1 MPHKPTS
8 RTIPLVLL
16 LLTILAVSFKLNHDN
31 LAEVKNLELKGA
43 LSLDNKGRVLAFRE
57 LTLLPKTNPK
67 QLERFAAEQL
77 TPTFSK
83 QVPGVQSYIIKGE
96 RGDNK
101 GKYIHLLIFDS
112 ERTRNFYFPAEGSG
126 EAGIPETALR
136 LWRPGQI
143 MLLDSLNK
151 YVKPL
156 TSDKG
161 YTDYVFLE
169 R

>member
-1 MPHKPTS
+1 MQRKPTS
-8 RTIPLVLL
+8 KTVPLVLL
-16 LLTILAVSFKLNHDN
+16 LLTILAVSFKLNQDKM
-31 LAEVKNLELKGA
+31 AELKDIELKQA
-43 LSLDNKGRVLAFRE
+43 LSLNNSGRVLAFRE

-112 ERTRNFYFPAEGSG
+112 ERTRDFYFPAERKG
-126 EAGIPETALR
+126 EAGIPEVALK

-143 MLLDSLNK
+143 MLLDSLPK
-151 YVKPL
+151 YAKPL